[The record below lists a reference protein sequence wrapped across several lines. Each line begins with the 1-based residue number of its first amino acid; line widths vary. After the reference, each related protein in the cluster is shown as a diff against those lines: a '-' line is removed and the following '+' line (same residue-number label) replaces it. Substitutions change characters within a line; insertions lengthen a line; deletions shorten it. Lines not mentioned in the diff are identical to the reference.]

1 VDIYEAGQRIFRRH
15 WALILLFVL
24 IGLSVP
30 LVLDRLQ
37 ATDYQGTARLDLG
50 IETHSGQASSSLAD
64 GALGFVTSPD
74 VLGAA
79 LKTAKVQRD
88 VQEMITNQDIRVTPV
103 GTSGILDISVTD
115 PSARASAAIAN
126 SLATQLVQTRDQATY
141 GAMQQLLASLQ
152 KRSGD
157 LSRQIAAVVDQAKQ
171 SFYVRPGLQQQQ
183 ADLAAQRNTVD
194 QQIQSLSQTLATA
207 QHPRLLDVSQKAG
220 VPLTR
225 NLSTL
230 LALGALLGLFV
241 GVAVAATR
249 EAMRPTLDR
258 TALTRHLG
266 VPLLGRLPRRRQGAT
281 ALDPWLAGYVGAAAD
296 TAGVQA
302 VQLIPVGKRPAD
314 VTDLARA
321 LDEAV
326 DGVRV
331 SALQLPG
338 RRRRHAQ
345 GTAQPL
351 SGGADVG
358 VVVVSPEV
366 TKGKHLAGL
375 EQHLQVTRQPVIGVI
390 TYRGRLA
397 PIAQPAHGD
406 LEAELRSEVGQPE
419 TARHGIPSTAS
430 TPAS

>member
-1 VDIYEAGQRIFRRH
+1 MDIYEAGQRIFRRH

-37 ATDYQGTARLDLG
+37 GTDYQGTARLDLG
-50 IETHSGQASSSLAD
+50 VETHSGQASSSLAD

-88 VQEMITNQDIRVTPV
+88 VQEMITNQDVRVSPV
-103 GTSGILDISVTD
+103 GSSGILDVSVID
-115 PSARASAAIAN
+115 PSAQASAAIAN

-141 GAMQQLLASLQ
+141 GSMQQLLASLQ

-249 EAMRPTLDR
+249 EAVRPTLDR

-281 ALDPWLAGYVGAAAD
+281 SLDPWLAGYVGAAAD

-331 SALQLPG
+331 SALQLPS
-338 RRRRHAQ
+338 RRRHAE

-351 SGGADVG
+351 SGGADAG

-375 EQHLQVTRQPVIGVI
+375 EQHLQVTRQPLIGLI

-397 PIAQPAHGD
+397 PIAQPAQGD
-406 LEAELRSEVGQPE
+406 LEEELRSQVAQPE